1 MCPEHTKHSVNGVLV
16 ITIMTLSALK
26 LLLGSMNRGQGTSRR
41 HVAMTRCCPLFRPLL
56 PKHKQMLADVPSLG
70 ASWEGRLRRMV

>member
-26 LLLGSMNRGQGTSRR
+26 LLLGSMNRGRG
-41 HVAMTRCCPLFRPLL
+41 HPAGMWP
-56 PKHKQMLADVPSLG
+56 
-70 ASWEGRLRRMV
+70 